1 MKRFAEKRKTFL
13 TENLTDSNS
22 DSDSGIANIKI

>member
-22 DSDSGIANIKI
+22 DSNSDIENIKI